1 MKIRDPRLYEKIR
14 CFLNDHMVKLRK
26 KSINTV
32 DSYKFTINLYLEFI
46 GERYGKCLADIEL
59 NDFEQSNVIAFTEW
73 LTKNR
78 GNKISTVNLRLT
90 HMRKVCRYLLQDDP
104 QRIAQLSAIQDIAKQ
119 KDSDGNKL
127 IYLSVEETKLVLLQP
142 DIHDLHGIRDRF
154 FMYLMYDSGCRVQE
168 MLDLKTD
175 SFEIGKTGAKLHVIG
190 KGNKYRVVPVSDEL
204 IPMYTEY
211 CQKYHVSNIDTD
223 LLFYTKRKG
232 LYSKMSSDNVRT
244 FVEQYG
250 AEARKKLPSI
260 PRIKPHLFRHTRA
273 MHLYMAGMPLEL
285 ISQWLGHSQM
295 ETTLIYASATAE
307 MKRKEVEKI
316 YKKENSVFKE
326 DEKFKYEN
334 DDEVI
339 KRLYGLM

>member
-14 CFLNDHMVKLRK
+14 KFLTDHMLHLRK
-26 KSINTV
+26 KSTNTV
-32 DSYKFTINLYLEFI
+32 DSYKYTINLYLEFI
-46 GERYGKCLADIEL
+46 CERYGKCLADIEL
-59 NDFEQSNVIAFTEW
+59 NDFEQNNIMAFTEW
-73 LTKNR
+73 LAEKR
-78 GNKISTVNLRLT
+78 GNKVSTVNLRLT
-90 HMRKVCRYLLQDDP
+90 HMRKFCRYLLQDDP
-104 QRIAQLSAIQDIAKQ
+104 QRIAQLTAIQDIAKH
-119 KDSDGNKL
+119 KDPDGNKL
-127 IYLSVEETKLVLLQP
+127 VYLTVEETKLVLSQP

-154 FMYLMYDSGCRVQE
+154 FMYLMYDSGCRIQE

-175 SFEIGKTGAKLHVIG
+175 SFEIGKAGAKLHVIG

-211 CQKYHVSNIDTD
+211 CQKYHGSNIDTD

-244 FVEQYG
+244 FVEHYG
-250 AEARKKLPSI
+250 AEARQKLPSI
-260 PRIKPHLFRHTRA
+260 PHIKPHLFRHTWA

-285 ISQWLGHSQM
+285 VSQWLGHSQM
-295 ETTLIYASATAE
+295 ETPLIYASATAE

-334 DDEVI
+334 DDEII

>member
-1 MKIRDPRLYEKIR
+1 MKIRDPRLYEKIKS
-14 CFLNDHMVKLRK
+14 FLSDHMLKLRK

-32 DSYKFTINLYLEFI
+32 DSYKYTINLFLEFI
-46 GERYGKCLADIEL
+46 GEKYGKCLADIEL
-59 NDFEQSNVIAFTEW
+59 NDFEQSNIMAFTEW
-73 LTKNR
+73 LTEKR
-78 GNKISTVNLRLT
+78 ENKVSTVNLRLT
-90 HMRKVCRYLLQDDP
+90 HMRNFCRYLLQDDP

-119 KDSDGNKL
+119 KDPDGNKL
-127 IYLSVEETKLVLLQP
+127 IYLSVEETKLVLSQP

-154 FMYLMYDSGCRVQE
+154 FMYLIYDSGCRVQE

-175 SFEIGKTGAKLHVIG
+175 SFEIGKTGAMLHVIG

-211 CQKYHVSNIDTD
+211 CQKYHGSNIDTD